1 MCCTESA
8 VTELS
13 QETVHACE
21 TIRGSGQ
28 LCHVVGGKIDVLYE
42 MVIIFGV
49 LFRSITTYW

>member
-28 LCHVVGGKIDVLYE
+28 LCHVVGGKIDV
-42 MVIIFGV
+42 IFGV